1 MKRTLNV
8 FLKKD
13 LVGELEQDKDGALH
27 FRYAEGWLNSK
38 PAIPLSAS
46 LPLQKERFGRK
57 LCRPFF
63 AGLLPEQTNRE
74 LIAKSFGV
82 SDKNDFAILEK
93 IGAECA
99 GAVSILAPGEI
110 PPAEDPSY
118 REITLDELA
127 KKFTELPAHPLLTGT
142 EGIRLSLAGAQGKL
156 VVAIRTG
163 KFNLP
168 LGGAPSSHILK
179 PPSAHYEQ
187 LVGNEFF
194 CMRLAKRI
202 GLDVADVELGKAGDT
217 SFLQVKRF
225 DREEWADG
233 LWERIHQEDFCQA
246 FGIPPELK
254 YQQEGGP
261 NLKRCFALVRSVSSV
276 PGPDVLKLFDAVIF
290 NFLIGN
296 SDAHGKNFSFLYTV
310 SGARLAPLYDLVST
324 QVYPQLSENMA
335 MKIGDAKA
343 PSKIETR
350 DWRKFFED
358 AALGQAQAVQRLLN
372 FTKQVRD
379 EALAMSNEVVTGSQL
394 VSPAVVARCDTLLS
408 RDWEKR

>member
-13 LVGELEQDKDGALH
+13 LVGELEQDNDGTLH

-74 LIAKSFGV
+74 LIAKAFGV

-99 GAVSILAPGEI
+99 GAVSLLAPGEI
-110 PPAEDPSY
+110 PPAEESSY

-156 VVAIRTG
+156 VVAIRNG
-163 KFNLP
+163 KFSLP

-179 PPSAHYEQ
+179 PPNAHYEQ
-187 LVGNEFF
+187 LVENEFF
-194 CMRLAKRI
+194 CMRLAKRV
-202 GLDVADVELGKAGDT
+202 GMDVADVEMGKAGET
-217 SFLQVKRF
+217 PFLQVKRF
-225 DREEWADG
+225 DREETADG
-233 LWERIHQEDFCQA
+233 NLARIHQEDFCQA
-246 FGIPPELK
+246 IGIPPELK

-261 NLKRCFALVRSVSSV
+261 NLKRCFALVRTISSV

-310 SGARLAPLYDLVST
+310 TGARLAPLSARDST
-324 QVYPQLSENMA
+324 ECSR
-335 MKIGDAKA
+335 
-343 PSKIETR
+343 ETR
-350 DWRKFFED
+350 HGRT
-358 AALGQAQAVQRLLN
+358 AR
-372 FTKQVRD
+372 
-379 EALAMSNEVVTGSQL
+379 
-394 VSPAVVARCDTLLS
+394 PAIACS
-408 RDWEKR
+408 CSW